1 MKERRSGVAH
11 GTIHQEGFSWGGFGG
26 ETARLALNM
35 VVWRYLKGHKIRT
48 SETCSSPFSNQ
59 KS

>member
-1 MKERRSGVAH
+1 MKERRSVMTH

-26 ETARLALNM
+26 ETARLAL
-35 VVWRYLKGHKIRT
+35 KGYRIRT
-48 SETCSSPFSNQ
+48 EESHSSPFSNQ